1 MKKFTAILTAAF
13 MMLSLT
19 ACGGDTN
26 SSGSSSDAS
35 GASNSSDAS
44 QSESGSG
51 TSSDMD
57 SSQSETDNSGSDS
70 GSDQSGSDS
79 SATSSQPGEGA
90 EITDAAALLNNVFGL
105 FGEEEQ
111 FAAMGGDY
119 ENPVDGQAGAF
130 DISDSEAFDSMA
142 GFPAAE
148 IGKIDSAATLV
159 HMMNANTFTGA
170 AVHLA
175 EGSDAAEVAEAI
187 KTHILNRQ
195 WMCGFPERLIV
206 ASAEDY
212 LVFAF
217 GHNDLISAFTEHLAE
232 AYPDAETLC
241 DEPIE

>member
-19 ACGGDTN
+19 ACGGTKND
-26 SSGSSSDAS
+26 SGSSSDAS

-51 TSSDMD
+51 TSSDTD
-57 SSQSETDNSGSDS
+57 SSQSETDSSGSDAE
-70 GSDQSGSDS
+70 SGSDS
-79 SATSSQPGEGA
+79 SSASSQPGEGA
-90 EITDAAALLNNVFGL
+90 EITDAAALLNSVFGL
-105 FGEEEQ
+105 FGEDEK

-119 ENPVDGQAGAF
+119 ENMVEDQAGSF
-130 DISDSEAFDSMA
+130 NISDADSFDNMA

-175 EGSDAAEVAEAI
+175 EGTDAAALTDAI
-187 KTHILNRQ
+187 KTNILNRQ

-206 ASAEDY
+206 ASVQDY
-212 LVFAF
+212 LVIAF
-217 GHNDLISAFTEHLAE
+217 GHGEIITAFTTHLAE